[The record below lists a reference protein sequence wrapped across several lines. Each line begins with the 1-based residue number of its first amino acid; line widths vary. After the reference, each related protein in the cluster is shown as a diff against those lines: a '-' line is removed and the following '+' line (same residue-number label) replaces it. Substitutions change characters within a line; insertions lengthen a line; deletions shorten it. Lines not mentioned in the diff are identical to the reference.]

1 MEIYIDVLFF
11 INFVSDFLLLILC
24 DMSFKKRLLKKLVAS
39 IIGSLYACLFVLN
52 IPKVIYSPIAK
63 MLVLGIMCYISFYPC
78 SIKVFFEKCTL
89 FLVVSMLF
97 CGVIYAGP
105 LLLNSTDIP
114 WIFLVFTAFFVTK
127 LTFTKIKNKL
137 YSKKCKLKIYY
148 NNSFV
153 TIHAMIDTGNVL
165 KEPISGM
172 PVLVI
177 DEEILK
183 RLFSPSATRN
193 NLCEFVNP
201 EDFRIIPYKTIS
213 ASGVTYGFIPQKLF
227 FEDKEIKD
235 TVIAVAPSPIC
246 TDALIHPQL
255 I

>member
-11 INFVSDFLLLILC
+11 INFISDFLLLILC
-24 DMSFKKRLLKKLVAS
+24 DMNFKKGILKKIFAS
-39 IIGSLYACLFVLN
+39 AIGSLYACLFVLD
-52 IPKVIYSPIAK
+52 IPKVIYSPVAK
-63 MLVLGIMCYISFYPC
+63 MLVLGVMCYISFHPL
-78 SIKVFFEKCTL
+78 SIKVFFEKCAL

-97 CGVIYAGP
+97 CGVFYAGP

-114 WIFLVFTAFFVTK
+114 WILLIFTAFFVTRF
-127 LTFTKIKNKL
+127 TFIKIKNKL
-137 YSKKCKLKIYY
+137 YSKKCKIRIYY
-148 NNSFV
+148 NKNTV
-153 TIHAMIDTGNVL
+153 TIHAMIDTGNAL
-165 KEPISGM
+165 KDPVSGM

-183 RLFSPSATRN
+183 KLFSPSATRN

-213 ASGVTYGFIPQKLF
+213 NSGVTYGFIPEKLF
-227 FEDKEIKD
+227 FEDKEIKN

-246 TDALIHPQL
+246 TDALINPQL